1 MYSNP
6 LKIINKQEINNFNNS
21 NNVNS
26 LNNLN
31 NSTYISNNEKNE
43 TSSDIYKIKL
53 QDYICGN
60 SIINKVH
67 YNLNL
72 DLIIEGSKYLSGK
85 QLLLIIPI
93 TKFFK
98 KFKNLYI
105 LSNILNG
112 SSIVSLRLIDYFV
125 VNYVLENNTFYNIQ
139 KYKCNPDFVVNNL
152 TKVINDN
159 NDIKNQISR
168 DIINHS
174 LNKNNNY
181 NKFNSE
187 FHSDFNS
194 KFNNKF
200 ENIINTNNFDDLF
213 IIHDNYKCQL
223 KEYNKKNFDPFC
235 RDTRIK
241 LYYDNNNYFETTVAQ
256 LNFFKWAIDNYIIDY
271 ILDNY
276 KTIEKSMLNYER
288 VTKLNKLN
296 KLNLLNGNKIKKHK
310 IKNNDNKNNK
320 IKNNINS
327 MDTKINNT
335 KNNTRNNTKN
345 NTKNNENTIK
355 NKTTENNYDEKKMNI
370 LKQNNVLK
378 NNSDILKNN
387 NISPNDNETNV
398 LNNNILNNIQSND
411 NSSSNLFI
419 NSNLIQKKTKKNE
432 IYLGNLDKKS
442 KHRKKKE
449 FSKTNKSILSYKC
462 KRVINFN

>member
-6 LKIINKQEINNFNNS
+6 LKIISKQEINNLNNL
-21 NNVNS
+21 NS

-31 NSTYISNNEKNE
+31 NSNYISNNEKNE
-43 TSSDIYKIKL
+43 SSSDICKIKL

-60 SIINKVH
+60 SIISKDH

-139 KYKCNPDFVVNNL
+139 KYKCNPDFVINNL

-159 NDIKNQISR
+159 NDMKNQISI

-174 LNKNNNY
+174 LKKNNNEY
-181 NKFNSE
+181 YSE
-187 FHSDFNS
+187 FNS
-194 KFNNKF
+194 KIHRKFNNRF

-276 KTIEKSMLNYER
+276 KTIEKAMLNYER

-296 KLNLLNGNKIKKHK
+296 KFNLINGNKIKKHK
-310 IKNNDNKNNK
+310 IKNNDYKNN
-320 IKNNINS
+320 
-327 MDTKINNT
+327 KINNT
-335 KNNTRNNTKN
+335 KNN
-345 NTKNNENTIK
+345 ENIILK
-355 NKTTENNYDEKKMNI
+355 KHKTTEHNYNEKKM
-370 LKQNNVLK
+370 
-378 NNSDILKNN
+378 DILKHNSVLKSNN
-387 NISPNDNETNV
+387 DMLPNENETNV
-398 LNNNILNNIQSND
+398 LNNNTINNIQSIAN
-411 NSSSNLFI
+411 NSSNLFI